1 MQLEYRI
8 LWFEDQPANVR
19 PFEENIRSGLVRLGF
34 EPRVAMRTVV
44 AGGSD
49 PMADLPA
56 QRDVDLVLMDWKLGG
71 GYDGAALARKIRQV
85 FKDTD
90 IVFYSSEAPKK
101 LRKLIFDEDIDGVYC
116 CHRTNLSDRTLGLIR
131 AQMRKML
138 DLNHM
143 RGIVM
148 AATSDLDHAM
158 VECLE
163 VVHKVAYPDDA
174 GTFAVLISSQ
184 VAAGLRKKADE
195 IEGFGKKGKIG
206 KLLKDPNFGSAMR
219 LAALQAELQ
228 KLADRITEAHLLE
241 RLGAYPTEVITPRN
255 DFAHRRAVVV
265 GDQLRLEGREESF
278 NQESMIALRLRLLN
292 HSENLRALLSL
303 LREMADAA
311 GEPDLASQIAAV
323 QEVVDQVEEV
333 AKSG

>member
-19 PFEENIRSGLVRLGF
+19 PFEDNIRSGLARLGF
-34 EPRVAMRTVV
+34 EPKVAMRTVV
-44 AGGSD
+44 AGGLD
-49 PMADLPA
+49 PMADLPT

-71 GYDGAALARKIRQV
+71 EHDGATLARQIRQV
-85 FKDTD
+85 FIDTD
-90 IVFYSSEAPKK
+90 IVFYSSEAPKT
-101 LRKLIFDEDIDGVYC
+101 LRKLIFDQDIDGVYC
-116 CHRTNLSDRTLGLIR
+116 CHRTSLSDRTLGLIR
-131 AQMRKML
+131 AQMRKVL

-158 VECLE
+158 IECLD
-163 VVHKVAYPDDA
+163 VVHKVAYPGDG
-174 GTFAVLISSQ
+174 GTFAAMISTQ
-184 VAAGLRKKADE
+184 VAAGLRRKAEE
-195 IEGFGKKGKIG
+195 IEGLGRRGKLE

-228 KLADRITEAHLLE
+228 KFAERITEAHLLE
-241 RLGAYPTEVITPRN
+241 KLGAYLTEVITPRN

-265 GDQLRLEGREESF
+265 GDQLRLEGREEFF

-303 LREMADAA
+303 LREMAAAA
-311 GEPDLASQIAAV
+311 GEQGLASQVAAV
-323 QEVVDQVEEV
+323 QRVVDQVEEA
-333 AKSG
+333 AKSD